1 MHGPL
6 ITIDGSQGEGGGQ
19 VLRSALTL
27 SLITGKNLEITNIRA
42 RRSRPGLRPQ
52 HLKAVEAATAIGRA
66 SVEGG
71 MLGSTSLVF
80 EPGPILHGLYQFD
93 IGTAGATSLVL
104 QTILLPLSL
113 ANKPSKVMITGG
125 THVPMSP
132 SFHYIDQ
139 QWLKFMRQ
147 IGFDAQLDLL
157 QAGFYPQ
164 GGGRIAAEIHPC
176 GAIKSM
182 QLMERGALTQIR
194 GISAIANLN
203 RKIAERQ
210 RNQVLRRLGDRFR
223 LNDIRIVQLPSPSKG
238 TMLLL
243 MAEFEHSQ
251 CCYFAL
257 GEVGKPAERVADEAV
272 DALLAFLVT
281 GAAIDQYLAD
291 QLLLPLA
298 FADDTSTLHTSK
310 VTNHLLTNAQVL
322 RAFLPVNI
330 EISGEID
337 QPGTVRIDP
346 SQ

>member
-1 MHGPL
+1 
-6 ITIDGSQGEGGGQ
+6 
-19 VLRSALTL
+19 
-27 SLITGKNLEITNIRA
+27 
-42 RRSRPGLRPQ
+42 
-52 HLKAVEAATAIGRA
+52 
-66 SVEGG
+66 
-71 MLGSTSLVF
+71 
-80 EPGPILHGLYQFD
+80 
-93 IGTAGATSLVL
+93 
-104 QTILLPLSL
+104 
-113 ANKPSKVMITGG
+113 
-125 THVPMSP
+125 
-132 SFHYIDQ
+132 
-139 QWLKFMRQ
+139 
-147 IGFDAQLDLL
+147 
-157 QAGFYPQ
+157 
-164 GGGRIAAEIHPC
+164 
-176 GAIKSM
+176 
-182 QLMERGALTQIR
+182 
-194 GISAIANLN
+194 
-203 RKIAERQ
+203 
-210 RNQVLRRLGDRFR
+210 LGDRFR

-243 MAEFEHSQ
+243 MAGFEHSQ